1 MTTVKDELIDLVASS
16 SCMAFVWQAALQKL
30 VASELASTLDAAV
43 LAIMQQEGEVTV
55 ANFEEFVADMIQA
68 VEKMPG
74 MDLLPETRKVCIPY
88 GLAALDEVLVVGI
101 SEEIGLRLASQLK
114 YAAVAK
120 GVLPQIPNESFV
132 VKAQAMEGWRRLPAP
147 CFLDDCIKSRVGLT
161 KRMEG
166 TTITCADDVQTII
179 KDEAP

>member
-1 MTTVKDELIDLVASS
+1 
-16 SCMAFVWQAALQKL
+16 MAFVWQAALQKL

-101 SEEIGLRLASQLK
+101 SEEIGLRLASQL
-114 YAAVAK
+114 
-120 GVLPQIPNESFV
+120 
-132 VKAQAMEGWRRLPAP
+132 
-147 CFLDDCIKSRVGLT
+147 
-161 KRMEG
+161 
-166 TTITCADDVQTII
+166 
-179 KDEAP
+179 